1 MTSARDRPRRAG
13 PALLAVVGALLIAL
27 LAYGVLRQAPDS
39 TIDDTLAAGRPIG
52 ARSFQLDVLDRGRD
66 LGALRTR
73 LAGPL
78 GDRRLGIAE
87 LRGIPVVLNFWAS
100 WCDPC
105 REEAPRLERAWRQQA
120 RPAGV
125 LVLGL
130 SMQDVSSDARA
141 FLREFDVTYPNIR
154 DPTNDTARRYGVSGL
169 PETFF
174 ITADGQ
180 IVGHVIGV
188 IGARQLSDG
197 INAAR
202 RGEILGAR
210 SGGDS
215 RPTR

>member
-1 MTSARDRPRRAG
+1 VTSAPDRPRRAG
-13 PALLAVVGALLIAL
+13 PALLGVVGALLIAL
-27 LAYGVLRQAPDS
+27 LAYGLLRQAPDS
-39 TIDDTLAAGRPIG
+39 TIDYTLAAGRPIA
-52 ARSFQLDVLDRGRD
+52 ARSFELDVLERGRD
-66 LGALRTR
+66 LGALRAR

-78 GDRRLGIAE
+78 GDRRLLIAE

-100 WCDPC
+100 WCGPC
-105 REEAPRLERAWRQQA
+105 REEAPRLERVWRQQA
-120 RPAGV
+120 RPARV

-130 SMQDVSSDARA
+130 TMQDVSGDTRA

-174 ITADGQ
+174 ITAGGQ
-180 IVGHVIGV
+180 IVGHVVGV

-202 RGEILGAR
+202 RGEIVGAR